1 MLADAII
8 SAVFI
13 VAALLFLLYSHFFM
27 DEREL
32 RALFIDDADSERDY
46 ARGYRDGGTHE

>member
-8 SAVFI
+8 GTVFI
-13 VAALLFLLYSHFFM
+13 AAALLFLLYSHFFM

-32 RALFIDDADSERDY
+32 RALFIDDADSK
-46 ARGYRDGGTHE
+46 RGRRNGGSHE